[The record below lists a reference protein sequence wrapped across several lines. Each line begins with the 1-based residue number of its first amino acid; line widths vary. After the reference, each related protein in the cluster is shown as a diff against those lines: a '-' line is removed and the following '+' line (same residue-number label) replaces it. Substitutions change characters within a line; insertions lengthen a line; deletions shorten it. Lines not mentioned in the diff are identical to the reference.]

1 MSRQRR
7 SLYPDLSGE
16 LNGSKN
22 SYSSYG
28 NRSDESDNLT
38 DDSSASSRRSY
49 SSRQVESSNRTQTT
63 NQSSNSILD
72 DSRSFSQIFS
82 DFCTKGLNEFEC
94 FKNDPAEFF
103 ERWFEY
109 LSESKAG
116 KIIAISLAII
126 FIILLSWLLAHPLKL
141 MFQSSKQNA
150 NVSNQQRN
158 KDLTRS
164 IELLF
169 NNNDNDKL
177 HRSLKYAVRVL
188 TQTEPEATT
197 KPPVIFLFAG
207 TQLKA
212 SSLIRNISNAIR
224 QNSDVFVWEQELN
237 STTSR
242 MTLETTVFTALASEV
257 SKRRLLVLYDIDQL
271 DSLAPLV
278 LHSLADAESSPF
290 KGIVIMATISLSDD
304 STVRCSERVSK
315 HLLSAWTSEDLSDDQ
330 VHPIISRMNGISVC
344 LD

>member
-212 SSLIRNISNAIR
+212 N
-224 QNSDVFVWEQELN
+224 VFVWEQELN